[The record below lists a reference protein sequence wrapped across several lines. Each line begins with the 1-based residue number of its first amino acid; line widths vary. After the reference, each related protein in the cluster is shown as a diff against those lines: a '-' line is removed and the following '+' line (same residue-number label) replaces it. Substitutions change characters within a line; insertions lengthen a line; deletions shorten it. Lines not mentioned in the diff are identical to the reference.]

1 MSQKKHEPW
10 RNVERHYCAYCNAWM
25 GSDRQSILVHENGK
39 KHREAVEASLKKR
52 RDEKLQEEK
61 EQNEITK
68 SLKLM
73 EAAAMRTHAADM
85 ALGTFAPSA
94 LISTT
99 PLTHSS
105 VSQQQETK
113 QITSTKSELKSWHN
127 RKEKRKSNDAEIN
140 ETISKAKRKKLELGP
155 NDGHY
160 KIGENVYLSGEIY
173 APIFEEDMPIQIW
186 TGSSTTNIV
195 FRQSQEA
202 SQSWK
207 TGFIIRVHKPS
218 VSRDE
223 IDAKDVT
230 CDVTYLNNVDDEDE
244 TIEKKV
250 TSDRV
255 RLILGTDDSIPKSVE
270 EARLS
275 LLGEEVIHYD
285 HGADAEIDENTGL
298 SSWGTVSVRKVTVSQ
313 QVQEERARA
322 KAKRLEEIEKEKMK
336 EKEENQ
342 RRMEEAKHAGADDSA
357 LGAYDVWS
365 TSTKSGYK
373 GVNIHNESKSEVTD
387 FAKSLSKG
395 KVDVKF
401 KSFAKKG
408 KIQSNN
414 TKKKNRRIATS
425 DSEDE

>member
-25 GSDRQSILVHENGK
+25 GSDRQSILIHENGK
-39 KHREAVEASLKKR
+39 KHKEAVEANLKKR

-61 EQNEITK
+61 DQNEITK

-73 EAAAMRTHAADM
+73 EAAAIRAHAADV
-85 ALGTFAPSA
+85 ALGAFAPSA
-94 LISTT
+94 PSNAA
-99 PLTHSS
+99 PLLHSS
-105 VSQQQETK
+105 MLQQQE
-113 QITSTKSELKSWHN
+113 STKTINTTKVELKSWHD
-127 RKEKRKSNDAEIN
+127 RKEKRKTDDTQIHEVV
-140 ETISKAKRKKLELGP
+140 SKVKRKKLDF
-155 NDGHY
+155 DGHH
-160 KIGENVYLSGEIY
+160 KIGENIYLSGEVY
-173 APIFEEDMPIQIW
+173 APIFEEDIPVQIW
-186 TGSSTTNIV
+186 IGSPTTNML

-202 SQSWK
+202 SQSWR
-207 TGFIIRVHKPS
+207 TGFLIRVYKPT

-230 CDVTYLNNVDDEDE
+230 CDVTYLKDIADEDE

-250 TSDRV
+250 SSDRI
-255 RLILGTDDSIPKSVE
+255 RLILGSDDSIPKSVE

-313 QVQEERARA
+313 QVQEERARM
-322 KAKRLEEIEKEKMK
+322 KAKRLEDLEKEKMK
-336 EKEENQ
+336 EKEANQ

-365 TSTKSGYK
+365 TSTKGGYK
-373 GVNIHNESKSEVTD
+373 GVNIHKESKLEVTD

-401 KSFAKKG
+401 KSVAKKG
-408 KIQSNN
+408 KTPSNIN
-414 TKKKNRRIATS
+414 KKKMRRVTTS
-425 DSEDE
+425 DSEGE